1 MAGFP
6 ASASLRLLIRPE
18 MPGWGAGCRRPRGGT
33 AAPALPRRSPAQ
45 ALTPPSAQINSALGS
60 APQLQHEA
68 VVHQPP
74 YFLQEEPGHIQ
85 IPKGMCKGSLRD
97 GSPHQDT
104 FAWQGNAGAHL
115 SAGGPAAP
123 AAPRAAG
130 VLVLSVRAP
139 PGLSHSE
146 GLFPREELSGRILS
160 KRWQHIQRL
169 HEALSLKCP
178 FSLQGACPINEPI
191 STPGC

>member
-74 YFLQEEPGHIQ
+74 CFLQEEPGHIQ
-85 IPKGMCKGSLRD
+85 IPKGMCKCLGMGLHTRTRLL
-97 GSPHQDT
+97 GREMRELT
-104 FAWQGNAGAHL
+104 FL
-115 SAGGPAAP
+115 
-123 AAPRAAG
+123 RAARQRQRHHVRPG

-146 GLFPREELSGRILS
+146 GLFPWEELSGRILS
-160 KRWQHIQRL
+160 KRWEHIQRL

-178 FSLQGACPINEPI
+178 FLLQGACPINEPI